1 MEDRCRQVF
10 HTETG
15 HQTDRWTGLLIGGWE
30 QRTQKCEVDKD
41 MLECEA
47 GKNGGNPDWKE
58 NLRSTKKKKMSMLG
72 QSLIQFDICG
82 RSWLKSMLGP
92 ECDWRCKEPE
102 QLSVGTR
109 SFLKVT
115 WAGLTFEAGWKR
127 AREASVSLPQG
138 TQTIVGHAVLSKH
151 DDTLREQKFGIV
163 SVSHWDA

>member
-1 MEDRCRQVF
+1 MQTGIPYRDRSPDRQMDRTSDRGLGAED
-10 HTETG
+10 TEVWSG
-15 HQTDRWTGLLIGGWE
+15 QRHAWVWSWE
-30 QRTQKCEVDKD
+30 EW
-41 MLECEA
+41 
-47 GKNGGNPDWKE
+47 GKSRLKGQFEKYK
-58 NLRSTKKKKMSMLG
+58 KKKKMSMLG